1 LPWGVTSA
9 ASQGEDQRWG
19 ETKELRGMA
28 EVAAVTGRRTSL
40 MEEEGNQGGA
50 ESEPNELLSIE
61 HNSYREPKDNCM
73 DCWVGAADQGKVSVT
88 VVALPKSKLQ

>member
-1 LPWGVTSA
+1 MLDVAAPIIQPSVTTD
-9 ASQGEDQRWG
+9 EIDR
-19 ETKELRGMA
+19 
-28 EVAAVTGRRTSL
+28 VVHAAVTGRRTSL